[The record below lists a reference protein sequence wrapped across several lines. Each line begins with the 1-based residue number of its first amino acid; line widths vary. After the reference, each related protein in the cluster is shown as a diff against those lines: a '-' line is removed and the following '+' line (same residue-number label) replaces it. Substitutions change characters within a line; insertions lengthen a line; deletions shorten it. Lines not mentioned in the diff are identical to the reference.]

1 MWRAMGHPI
10 RFGRDHRFTVIHASG
25 YLDGE
30 LEVDAARRGY
40 DHAHICPK
48 CHEML
53 DSLRRTISGLRGLRG
68 SSRASVVPDV
78 LDALRSDDEQR
89 TS

>member
-1 MWRAMGHPI
+1 MRHPI
-10 RFGRDHRFTVIHASG
+10 RFGRDHRFAMVHASG

-30 LEVDAARRGY
+30 LESDAARRVR

-53 DSLRRTISGLRGLRG
+53 DSLRRTIGGLRGLRG

-78 LDALRSDDEQR
+78 LDALRSDDER
-89 TS
+89 RSS